1 MITYFEY
8 EDRIEA
14 YFYRNTMMEAP
25 QLDEIKSY
33 STSDEDIK
41 IKYKIIQLLEQL
53 NIGDIYTDIEDINI
67 NKIQNEITLLTV
79 PIYLYKAGY
88 LTYIVLES
96 NENISMEESL
106 NEKENALLIE
116 IIKQIKL
123 KYYEELKENIY
134 NQLI

>member
-14 YFYRNTMMEAP
+14 HYYRNTMIEGP
-25 QLDEIKSY
+25 QLDEIKSF
-33 STSDEDIK
+33 SNSDENIK

-53 NIGDIYTDIEDINI
+53 NIGDIYTDIEDIKINI
-67 NKIQNEITLLTV
+67 QTENILITV
-79 PIYLYKAGY
+79 PIFLYKAGY
-88 LTYIVLES
+88 LTNIILES
-96 NENISMEESL
+96 NENISMEKSL
-106 NEKENALLIE
+106 KEKQYALLIE
-116 IIKQIKL
+116 IIGEIKM

>member
-14 YFYRNTMMEAP
+14 HYYRNTMIEGP
-25 QLDEIKSY
+25 QLDEIKSF
-33 STSDEDIK
+33 SNSDENIK

-53 NIGDIYTDIEDINI
+53 NIGDIYTDIEDIKINI
-67 NKIQNEITLLTV
+67 QTENILITV
-79 PIYLYKAGY
+79 PIFLYKAGY
-88 LTYIVLES
+88 LTYIILES

-106 NEKENALLIE
+106 KEKQYALLIE
-116 IIKQIKL
+116 IIGEIKM

>member
-14 YFYRNTMMEAP
+14 HYYRNTMIEGP
-25 QLDEIKSY
+25 QLDEIKSF
-33 STSDEDIK
+33 SNSDENIK

-53 NIGDIYTDIEDINI
+53 NIGDIYTDIEDIKINI
-67 NKIQNEITLLTV
+67 QTENILITV
-79 PIYLYKAGY
+79 PIFLYKAGY
-88 LTYIVLES
+88 LTYIILES

-106 NEKENALLIE
+106 KEKQYTLLIE
-116 IIKQIKL
+116 IIGEIKM

>member
-14 YFYRNTMMEAP
+14 HYYRNTMIEGP
-25 QLDEIKSY
+25 QLDEIKSF
-33 STSDEDIK
+33 SNSDENIK

-53 NIGDIYTDIEDINI
+53 NIGDIYTDIEDIKINI
-67 NKIQNEITLLTV
+67 QTENILITV
-79 PIYLYKAGY
+79 PIFLYKAGY
-88 LTYIVLES
+88 LTYIILES

-106 NEKENALLIE
+106 KEKQYALLIE
-116 IIKQIKL
+116 IIGEIKM

-134 NQLI
+134 NQLL

>member
-14 YFYRNTMMEAP
+14 HYYRNTMIEGA
-25 QLDEIKSY
+25 QLYEIKSF
-33 STSDEDIK
+33 SNSDENIK

-53 NIGDIYTDIEDINI
+53 NIGDIYTDIEDIKINI
-67 NKIQNEITLLTV
+67 QTENILITV
-79 PIYLYKAGY
+79 PIFLYKAGY
-88 LTYIVLES
+88 LTYIILES

-106 NEKENALLIE
+106 KEKQYALLIE
-116 IIKQIKL
+116 IIGEIKM

>member
-14 YFYRNTMMEAP
+14 HYYRNTMIEGP
-25 QLDEIKSY
+25 QLDEIKSF
-33 STSDEDIK
+33 SNSDENIK

-53 NIGDIYTDIEDINI
+53 NIGDIYTDIEDIKINI
-67 NKIQNEITLLTV
+67 QTENILITV
-79 PIYLYKAGY
+79 PIFLYKAGY
-88 LTYIVLES
+88 LTYIILES
-96 NENISMEESL
+96 NENISMEKSL
-106 NEKENALLIE
+106 KEKQYALLIE
-116 IIKQIKL
+116 IIGEIKM